1 MSLRKL
7 TLVALALTF
16 LLTGATL
23 FAQQVPHFILSSTNT
38 VVREHGQTEVLGD
51 VTMTC
56 DVAGTFPPNSTF
68 SVIYSPVAGLVN
80 ANTTTNRFTSA
91 TNQATNARVAHV
103 ESEFTAPNTATAIA
117 IGTAS
122 LNTVVTN
129 SLTVQVSGTA
139 ATGDIIRIMGIRANI
154 AGASLPPFAA
164 VNATIIAIP
173 PNAFQLDNLS
183 TITVAFVLDEI
194 RVDVSPANPILAC
207 EVNTCQEGVIE
218 VTEQFPSALT
228 TVTDENDIQH
238 TPTGVGAVDGPPTKA
253 GFGTQL
259 IIRFAGIPPGVQVNM
274 ETTVGP
280 TGPGNLTLTIAGSNT
295 FTNTSTTTAASAT
308 FTYNTTTD
316 DINISELV
324 DFFPDFCP
332 TSGIPAPP
340 VLSTI
345 TATVTLGPNRAG
357 SFRSSV
363 SGANILSFQQNFQ
376 NSPPDGIE
384 ELANC
389 VTNLLC
395 KFISTA
401 AGATVPTGGYDTG
414 IAIANTSTDIFGDLG
429 ATPQTGVC
437 RMFLFGSGG
446 SNAHINS
453 PTTPVFTTPLVT
465 TGTSAVFEVKG
476 NAGVGGGFEGYG
488 IIQCDFQF
496 AHAEAII
503 ADGNFSTFSHG
514 YDCLIIPDVNVTGGR
529 IAAAL
534 GGEFFNTDSRSSE
547 SGESLGQ
554 KRIAHKI
561 AHKRH

>member
-23 FAQQVPHFILSSTNT
+23 FAQQVPHFILSGTQT

-51 VTMTC
+51 LTLTC
-56 DVAGTFPPNSTF
+56 DVPGTFPPNSTF
-68 SVIYSPVAGLVN
+68 SVIYQPVAGLVN
-80 ANTTTNRFTSA
+80 ANTTTNLFTSA
-91 TNQATNARVAHV
+91 TSVATNARVAHV
-103 ESEFTAPNTATAIA
+103 ESEFTAPNTTTGIA
-117 IGTAS
+117 IGNAS

-129 SLTVQVSGTA
+129 SVTVQVSGTA
-139 ATGDIIRIMGIRANI
+139 ATTDVIRIMGIRANI
-154 AGASLPPFAA
+154 AGASLPPLSA
-164 VNATIIAIP
+164 VTGTIIAIP
-173 PNAFQLDNLS
+173 PNAFQIDNV
-183 TITVAFVLDEI
+183 TTFPVAFVLDEI
-194 RVDVSPANPILAC
+194 QVTVFAADPILAC
-207 EVNTCQEGVIE
+207 QVNHCQEAEIDVA
-218 VTEQFPSALT
+218 EQFPSALT

-238 TPTGVGAVDGPPTKA
+238 TPSGAAGAINGPPTKA
-253 GFGTQL
+253 TNGTQL
-259 IIRFAGIPPGVQVNM
+259 LVRFQGIPPGVEVDM
-274 ETTVGP
+274 PTTIGAS
-280 TGPGNLTLTIAGSNT
+280 GPGDLTLAISGSST
-295 FTNTSTTTAASAT
+295 FTNTSATTPASVT
-308 FTYNTTTD
+308 FTYNTTFD
-316 DINISELV
+316 DINISETAEI
-324 DFFPDFCP
+324 FPSFCP

-340 VLSTI
+340 VLSTV
-345 TATVTLGPNRAG
+345 TAQVTLGPNKAG
-357 SFRSSV
+357 TFRSSV
-363 SGANILSFQQNFQ
+363 TSANILSFVQNFQ
-376 NSPPDGIE
+376 NSPADSIE
-384 ELANC
+384 TLANC

-414 IAIANTSTDIFGDLG
+414 LAIANTSTDIFGSLG

-446 SNAHINS
+446 SNANINS
-453 PTTPVFTTPLVT
+453 TTKPVFTTPLVS

-476 NAGVGGGFEGYG
+476 NAGVGGGFEGYS

-534 GGEFFNTDSRSSE
+534 GGEFFNSDSRSSE

-554 KRIAHKI
+554 KRIAHK
-561 AHKRH
+561 RH